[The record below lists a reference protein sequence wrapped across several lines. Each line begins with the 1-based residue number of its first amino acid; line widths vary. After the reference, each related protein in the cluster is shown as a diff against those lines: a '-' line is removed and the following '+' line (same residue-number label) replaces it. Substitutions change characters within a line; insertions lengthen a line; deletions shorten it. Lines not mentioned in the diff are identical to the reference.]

1 LNVIGGSSLIIS
13 RIILESVTLQQTPHQ
28 RPWLEN
34 HRLLYTEQI
43 RTFVHLL

>member
-34 HRLLYTEQI
+34 RGSIALNTFEISSYLL
-43 RTFVHLL
+43 